1 MVLDAQ
7 KMEILMEKILV
18 IQTAF
23 LGDAI
28 LTLPMIQKLDEM
40 YPMSEIDVLAIPST
54 KDVFIA
60 SPYINEV
67 LVIDKKGKEKSVFS
81 LFKYAG
87 ELQDRKYT
95 RIYSPHRSLRTSLI
109 VMQSGVK
116 DTTGFDNAAFKHI
129 YKDLVAYKEYH
140 HEVQRNLDL
149 IGYRYEGEG
158 WRVLPEIKVPVS
170 SKERV
175 ELFIRRNNIRDPYYT
190 VAPGSVW
197 DTKKYPEEYFIDV
210 IKFLAA
216 TGFPVILVGGK
227 KEKELCER
235 IALLFPGKVWSA
247 AGKMSITETIFLLGK
262 SLLLIS
268 NDSAPVHMG
277 MCVDIP
283 VLTLYCSTVPD
294 FGFYPY
300 NYKSSHLSYSEL
312 SCKPCGI
319 HGYKECPLTH
329 FECGK
334 RLYPSEVISK
344 IKEMIDV

>member
-1 MVLDAQ
+1 
-7 KMEILMEKILV
+7 MERILV

-28 LTLPMIQKLDEM
+28 LTLPMIQKIEEL
-40 YPMSEIDVLAIPST
+40 YPGSEIDVLAIPST
-54 KDVFIA
+54 KEIFSA
-60 SPYINEV
+60 SPYTNEI
-67 LVIDKKGKEKSVFS
+67 LVIDKKGREKSVFS
-81 LFKYAG
+81 LFKFAG
-87 ELQDRKYT
+87 DIHDRKYT
-95 RIYSPHRSLRTSLI
+95 KIYSPHRSLRTSLI

-116 DTTGFDNAAFKHI
+116 DTYGFDNAAFKHV
-129 YKDLVAYKEYH
+129 YKNLVVYKEYH

-149 IGYRYEGEG
+149 IGYRYDREG
-158 WRVLPEIKVPVS
+158 WRILPEVKIPAS
-170 SKERV
+170 SKEKV
-175 ELFIRRNNIRDPYYT
+175 EAYFKKNRIHFPYYT

-197 DTKKYPEEYFIDV
+197 NTKRYPEEYFSEV
-210 IKFLAA
+210 IKELIN

-235 IALLFPGKVWSA
+235 IASGFPSGKVWSS
-247 AGKMSITETIFLLGK
+247 AGKMSVTETIYLLSK

-283 VLTLYCSTVPD
+283 VLALYCSTVPD

-300 NYKSSHLSYSEL
+300 NYHSSYLSYSDL
-312 SCKPCGI
+312 SCKPCGL
-319 HGYKECPLTH
+319 HGYHECPLTH

-334 RLYPSEVISK
+334 RLYPSEVILK
-344 IKEMIDV
+344 IKEMVNV